1 MKSAPFFAVQLF
13 LSLKLVLITGGV
25 GKSTVAANLAISLSR
40 MGLRVGL
47 LDADVYGPSLPLLL
61 PELSSVV
68 QRSPSNPK
76 NVLPLRAAHCPELK
90 MLSFGH
96 VNPKSGAPGSVK
108 GFLNIFP
115 HDVFNGYY

>member
-1 MKSAPFFAVQLF
+1 M
-13 LSLKLVLITGGV
+13 

-61 PELSSVV
+61 PELSPVV
-68 QRSPSNPK
+68 QRSPTNPK

-96 VNPKSGAPGSVK
+96 VNPKSGAPGSVYCFVLSINAH
-108 GFLNIFP
+108 G
-115 HDVFNGYY
+115 VFNSSCLQAM